1 MAKAQRITLS
11 EEDRKQL
18 ETISRTRTLQSQ
30 VVTRARILLLKGNG
44 ESVDAIAEKDRRQK
58 RCSMVLWIRP

>member
-30 VVTRARILLLKGNG
+30 LVTRARILLLKENG
-44 ESVDAIAEKDRRQK
+44 ESVDAIAEK
-58 RCSMVLWIRP
+58 VG